1 MRSLY
6 YNLNVFMVIFHGIS
20 WFFMVI
26 LGFWINQE
34 LDQPAISH
42 GAF

>member
-1 MRSLY
+1 
-6 YNLNVFMVIFHGIS
+6 
-20 WFFMVI
+20 MVI

-42 GAF
+42 GLFDDVIRIPTKTVAMN